1 VLHVTAVLDGAEE
14 AFQIGIG
21 KQLRQP
27 ALCGSSARAQLLAGM
42 DLFQRFELF
51 WRTGNDSILVDR
63 FIPSA
68 GIKPDLSLTCHKMHQ
83 VVTRLE
89 KK

>member
-27 ALCGSSARAQLLAGM
+27 ALFESPTQAQLLAGLLR
-42 DLFQRFELF
+42 DIEKIVVPSRALRAI
-51 WRTGNDSILVDR
+51 RTS
-63 FIPSA
+63 
-68 GIKPDLSLTCHKMHQ
+68 
-83 VVTRLE
+83 
-89 KK
+89 